1 VDGDGIRR
9 GRRGLG
15 GFEDLVAHDDGDA
28 ANRSKR
34 PLLVRKLWNPVTYR
48 CAFCSES
55 FLSKAMIRRH
65 LERHNAARDDA
76 VERAA

>member
-1 VDGDGIRR
+1 MNDDGIRY

-15 GFEDLVAHDDGDA
+15 NFEDLVAHDDGDA
-28 ANRSKR
+28 ANRSE
-34 PLLVRKLWNPVTYR
+34 PALLVRKLWNPVTYR
-48 CAFCSES
+48 CAFCGES

-65 LERHNAARDDA
+65 LEQHSAARADA